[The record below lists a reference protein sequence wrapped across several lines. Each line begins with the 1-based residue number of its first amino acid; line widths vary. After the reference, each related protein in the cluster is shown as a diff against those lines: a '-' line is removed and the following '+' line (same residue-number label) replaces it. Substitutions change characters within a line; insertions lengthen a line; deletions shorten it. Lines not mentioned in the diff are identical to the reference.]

1 MVSSYAQVESVSNL
15 TVTQGHDEHP
25 LGEAAL
31 RISEIELVKAANVW
45 RIEEAPVRRVLVV
58 PHRTIGCT
66 AS

>member
-1 MVSSYAQVESVSNL
+1 MGEC
-15 TVTQGHDEHP
+15 P

>member
-1 MVSSYAQVESVSNL
+1 MGEC
-15 TVTQGHDEHP
+15 P

-58 PHRTIGCT
+58 PQRTIGCT